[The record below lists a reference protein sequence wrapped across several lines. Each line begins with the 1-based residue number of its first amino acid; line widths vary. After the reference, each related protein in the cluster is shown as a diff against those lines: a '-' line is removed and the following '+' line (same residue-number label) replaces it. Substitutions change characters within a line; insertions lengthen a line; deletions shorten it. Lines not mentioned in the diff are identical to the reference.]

1 MSVDTAGCPWG
12 QTHWWRTS
20 FPCGQVSVAL
30 ARAMSSYHHGCL
42 SPEASGWT
50 HLLYCSQHPLSQLAP
65 SDRCLCLAML
75 LRTVFH
81 CLCQGPP
88 TLPQASA
95 YLPSPPCF
103 LWPGRVGNA
112 GVMSSSLPGKG
123 GTKDGI
129 PKDAWPGPHLGPWQI
144 SPTPFLSQKCLLS
157 TRHSFVGDT
166 GTSWALCFCSVRF
179 LLLCVLQ
186 GCWFCSSPRM
196 ESSRPFPLC

>member
-42 SPEASGWT
+42 SPEAWGWT

-103 LWPGRVGNA
+103 PWPGRVGNA

-144 SPTPFLSQKCLLS
+144 PPTPFLSQKCLLS
-157 TRHSFVGDT
+157 TRRRRHRNQVGFV
-166 GTSWALCFCSVRF
+166 F
-179 LLLCVLQ
+179 LLC
-186 GCWFCSSPRM
+186 
-196 ESSRPFPLC
+196 PFPAPLCPTRLLVLL